1 MLQENIVSI
10 VRDAKNALDQRGGLK
25 AVYFVGCGGSWA
37 ASYTA
42 FDFVFHENTSMLVVG
57 HINSNE
63 FVHAVPK
70 SVGPNTLVIVTSM
83 KATPE
88 SVEALRTAKGKG
100 AYTIAVTGG
109 PETLMAKTADRFV
122 VYTHSEHYTCAFHS
136 VAVNL
141 RIGVELLDQ
150 YEGYPYYSQMLA
162 AIDSTDERLE
172 QLCKQYATRGIRFA
186 VDHRD
191 KKIFHVFSSG
201 SMYGVGYSEA
211 YCHFAEMQQL
221 NAIPFNSAEFFHG
234 PFEVTVPDQ
243 PSILF
248 INLGRTRDL
257 DLRAERFLEKF
268 CDYLTILDAADFGLD
283 DICAEV
289 QEYVAPLLMGPTFRY
304 AYVERLAEER
314 QHPMTMR
321 RYMWKFDY

>member
-10 VRDAKNALDQRGGLK
+10 IRDAKNALDQRGGLK

-37 ASYTA
+37 ASHTA
-42 FDFVFHENTSMLVVG
+42 FDFVSHENTSMLVVG

-88 SVEALRTAKGKG
+88 SVEALRTAKEKG

-136 VAVNL
+136 VGVNL
-141 RIGVELLDQ
+141 RIGVELLAQ

-162 AIDSTDERLE
+162 AIDSTDERLA
-172 QLCKQYATRGIRFA
+172 QLRKQYATKGIRFA

-243 PSILF
+243 PSVLF

-257 DLRAERFLEKF
+257 DLRAKRFLKEF

-283 DICAEV
+283 DICAEI

>member
-1 MLQENIVSI
+1 
-10 VRDAKNALDQRGGLK
+10 
-25 AVYFVGCGGSWA
+25 
-37 ASYTA
+37 
-42 FDFVFHENTSMLVVG
+42 
-57 HINSNE
+57 
-63 FVHAVPK
+63 
-70 SVGPNTLVIVTSM
+70 M

-88 SVEALRTAKGKG
+88 SVEALRTAKEKG

-141 RIGVELLDQ
+141 RIGVELLAQ

-162 AIDSTDERLE
+162 AIDSTDERLA
-172 QLCKQYATRGIRFA
+172 QLRKQYATKGIRFA

-243 PSILF
+243 PSVLF

-257 DLRAERFLEKF
+257 DLRAKRFLKEF

-283 DICAEV
+283 DICAEI

>member
-1 MLQENIVSI
+1 MLQEKIVTI
-10 VRDAKNALDQRGGLK
+10 IRDAKSALEQRGGLK

-37 ASYTA
+37 ASHTA
-42 FDFVFHENTSMLVVG
+42 FDFVAHENESMLAVG
-57 HINSNE
+57 HLNSNE

-70 SVGPNTLVIVTSM
+70 TVGPNTLVVVTSM

-88 SVEALRTAKGKG
+88 SVEALRAAKMRG
-100 AYTIAVTGG
+100 AYTVAVTGG
-109 PETLMAKTADRFV
+109 PTTLMAQTADSFI
-122 VYTHSEHYTCAFHS
+122 VYTHSENFTCAFHS

-141 RIGVELLDQ
+141 RIGVELLAQ
-150 YEGYPYYSQMLA
+150 YESYPYYEQMLA

-172 QLCKQYATRGIRFA
+172 RLYKKYATKGIRFA

-191 KKIFHVFSSG
+191 KKLFHVFSCG

-234 PFEVTVPDQ
+234 PFEVTVPEQ

-248 INLGRTRDL
+248 INLGRTREL
-257 DLRAERFLEKF
+257 DQRAERFLREF
-268 CDYLTILDAADFGLD
+268 CDCLTILDAADFGLD
-283 DICAEV
+283 DICPEI
-289 QEYVAPLLMGPTFRY
+289 QEYVAPLLAGPLFRNN
-304 AYVERLAEER
+304 YVERLAEER